1 MSSICNE
8 EKVYKNLVNGEWIE
22 SQSGNYITITSPVDG
37 SLIGKIQANSQEEV
51 DHIILVTKENFKAW
65 AEIPICEK
73 ANILYK
79 AAALL
84 EERVEKISDI
94 LMMEIA
100 KDKKSSVSEVKRTA
114 DFLRFTADAGKSIE
128 GLAVSGENFPGGSR
142 NKMSYIKRVPLGTIL
157 AISPFNYPINLSA
170 SKIAPALMGGNT
182 VILKPATQGAIS
194 ALYLIEALNDAG
206 IPRGVLN
213 SVTGKGSEIGDY
225 IVTHD
230 GIDFINFT
238 GSTEVGRHISEIV
251 RMTPLMLELGGKDA
265 AIVLEDAD
273 LEFAAD
279 NIVEGAFS
287 YSGQRCTAVKRI
299 LTTDKV
305 ANELVGMLKSRIEA
319 LKVGD
324 PRDNV
329 TITPL
334 IDDKSADFAQ
344 SLIEDALSKGAV
356 LITGNNREGNLFY
369 PTLLDRVKEN
379 MEVAWK
385 EPFAPILPIIRI
397 KDIDHAI
404 EIANK
409 SEYGLQSAVFTKDI
423 NTAFYVANRLEVG
436 TVQINNKT
444 ERGPDHFPFLGV
456 KASGMG
462 TQGVRYS
469 IEAMTR
475 PKAITINLTGIE

>member
-51 DHIILVTKENFKAW
+51 DHIIQVTKENFKAW
-65 AEIPICEK
+65 AEIPIYEK

-157 AISPFNYPINLSA
+157 EISPFNYPINLSA